1 MDSNNSALHTTAL
14 LAGVLVT
21 LSFLLYRAAS
31 PKPIPGIP
39 CAPSSINR
47 LFGDVPDALKYHAK
61 TSETVAFLAS
71 RCEELKSPIVQVFV
85 RPFSRPWVV
94 LADSRESQDIM
105 VRRTRDFDRSNFHSD
120 LLGAVVP
127 NPFHMTGAE
136 DELTLMKEVVMRTN
150 DQWRHN
156 RRLVNDAMSPRF
168 LSNIASQ
175 QVYNQ
180 ALNLVELWRQKMRLS
195 KGHAFNLRA
204 DLQLCTADSI
214 WATTFGDDIAACKV
228 QSDYL
233 RSLDS
238 IKGLEDEDALAQ
250 FPAKP
255 NPDAYAAW
263 KAIAESG
270 EIPMDSPL
278 GRHHHW
284 FAVTFFPYLRGAI
297 SLKDSIVKDKV
308 QKAWA
313 KVKIDN
319 ASESN
324 AIDSIVDLVVDR
336 EVALAKKEGR
346 VSEHDSK
353 FVYDELAGFMIAGV
367 DPTATN
373 MGWGLK
379 YLAKHNDVQTRL
391 RKDLREAFPSA
402 LQAGKSPSANDISK
416 TRIPYLDA
424 FIDEVLRH
432 SGGQPTNVRVAI
444 RDTEILGC
452 HIPKGTDVFMLTMG
466 PSYKSP
472 ALPIDESIRSQS
484 SREFKKDSEKWAH
497 EDLGS
502 FNPDRWLVRD
512 EQDEIE
518 FDSRAAPMQAFGAGV
533 RACYGRKLANLEMRI
548 IYALVVW
555 NLEVLPPPE
564 ALLDFKAVDK
574 LSHQPQ
580 NVYMRFDV
588 PK

>member
-1 MDSNNSALHTTAL
+1 MDSNTSALPTTAL

-21 LSFLLYRAAS
+21 LGFLLYQAAL
-31 PKPIPGIP
+31 PKPIAGIP
-39 CAPSSINR
+39 CARSSINR

-105 VRRTRDFDRSNFHSD
+105 IRRTREFDRSSFHSD

-127 NPFHMTGAE
+127 NPFQMTGAE

-238 IKGLEDEDALAQ
+238 IKLLGDEEALAE

-263 KAIAESG
+263 KAISESG
-270 EIPMDSPL
+270 EIPMNSPL

-284 FAVTFFPYLRGAI
+284 FAVTFFPYLRAAI
-297 SLKDSIVKDKV
+297 SLKNKIVNDKV
-308 QKAWA
+308 QTAWEKA
-313 KVKIDN
+313 KTHK
-319 ASESN
+319 ASEST
-324 AIDSIVDLVVDR
+324 IDSIVDLVVDR

-402 LQAGKSPSANDISK
+402 LQEGRPPRANDVVK
-416 TRIPYLDA
+416 ARIPYLDA

-444 RDTEILGC
+444 NDTEILGYQ
-452 HIPKGTDVFMLTMG
+452 IPKGTDVFMLTMG

-484 SREFKKDSEKWAH
+484 SREFQKDSEKWAH

-502 FNPDRWLVRD
+502 FNPDRWLVRN
-512 EQDEIE
+512 EQGEIE
-518 FDSRAAPMQAFGAGV
+518 FDSRAAPMQAFGAGM
-533 RACYGRKLANLEMRI
+533 RACYGRKLAYLEMRI
-548 IYALVVW
+548 IYALVIW
-555 NLEVLPPPE
+555 NLEVLSPPE
-564 ALLDFKAVDK
+564 ALFDFKAVDK

>member
-1 MDSNNSALHTTAL
+1 MDLNTSALHNTAL
-14 LAGVLVT
+14 VAGVLVT
-21 LSFLLYRAAS
+21 LGFLLYRAAL

-39 CAPSSINR
+39 CAPYSINR

-105 VRRTRDFDRSNFHSD
+105 VRRTREFDRSNFHSD

-127 NPFHMTGAE
+127 NPFQVTGAE
-136 DELTLMKEVVMRTN
+136 DELTLIKEVVMRTN

-195 KGHAFNLRA
+195 KDHAFNLRA

-214 WATTFGDDIAACKV
+214 WATTYGDDIAACKM

-233 RSLDS
+233 RSIDS
-238 IKGLEDEDALAQ
+238 IKLLEDEEALAQ

-270 EIPMDSPL
+270 EIPMNSPL

-284 FAVTFFPYLRGAI
+284 FAVTFFPYLRAAI
-297 SLKDSIVKDKV
+297 SLKNNIVRDKV
-308 QKAWA
+308 QRAWNKA
-313 KVKIDN
+313 KIDN
-319 ASESN
+319 SRESN
-324 AIDSIVDLVVDR
+324 PIDSIVDLVVDR

-346 VSEHDSK
+346 ESEHDSK

-367 DPTATN
+367 DPSATN

-379 YLAKHNDVQTRL
+379 YLAKHKDIQTRL
-391 RKDLREAFPSA
+391 RKDLRDAFPSA
-402 LQAGKSPSANDISK
+402 LQEGTPPSASDITK

-432 SGGQPTNVRVAI
+432 SGGQPTNVRVTTS
-444 RDTEILGC
+444 DTEILGY
-452 HIPKGTDVFMLTMG
+452 HVPKGTDVFLLTMG

-472 ALPIDESIRSQS
+472 ALPVNESIRSQS

-502 FNPDRWLVRD
+502 FNPDRWLVQN
-512 EQDEIE
+512 EQGEIE
-518 FDSRAAPMQAFGAGV
+518 FDSRAAPMQAFGAGI
-533 RACYGRKLANLEMRI
+533 RACYGRKLAYLEMRI

-555 NLEVLPPPE
+555 NLEVLPPPG
-564 ALLDFKAVDK
+564 ALFDFKAVDK

-580 NVYMRFDV
+580 NVYMRFEV
-588 PK
+588 AK